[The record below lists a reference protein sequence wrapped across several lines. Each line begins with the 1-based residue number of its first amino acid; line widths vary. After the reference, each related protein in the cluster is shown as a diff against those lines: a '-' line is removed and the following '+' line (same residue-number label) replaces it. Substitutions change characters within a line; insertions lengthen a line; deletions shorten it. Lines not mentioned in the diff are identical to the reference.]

1 MIENNFNKPVK
12 NLDNNT
18 SENKNEGAVERDW
31 ANLSS
36 KDLMD
41 LLEKLESFEDDEE
54 NLKQIPEL
62 IVEGKLEKDTF
73 AALMIYKAPVY
84 IIANKDSA
92 NKIINFLSEL
102 NAKLKNDTLKS
113 TIEHLISES
122 EYLVTSSEI
131 SEKAFK
137 DLEDSVTK
145 DDTETDFEN
154 LKNKIDTQHNATQA
168 NMLRFTAGRLFMEKV
183 SKTYDALWKEYLETK
198 EYTPKSYIK

>member
-92 NKIINFLSEL
+92 NKIINCLNILKKMLTIKTIYFNRYKRNIVFRNNIFLHSIMRS
-102 NAKLKNDTLKS
+102 NIKKR
-113 TIEHLISES
+113 TI
-122 EYLVTSSEI
+122 
-131 SEKAFK
+131 
-137 DLEDSVTK
+137 
-145 DDTETDFEN
+145 
-154 LKNKIDTQHNATQA
+154 
-168 NMLRFTAGRLFMEKV
+168 RFVFFYFINNG
-183 SKTYDALWKEYLETK
+183 
-198 EYTPKSYIK
+198 

>member
-73 AALMIYKAPVY
+73 AALMIYKAPV
-84 IIANKDSA
+84 
-92 NKIINFLSEL
+92 
-102 NAKLKNDTLKS
+102 
-113 TIEHLISES
+113 
-122 EYLVTSSEI
+122 
-131 SEKAFK
+131 
-137 DLEDSVTK
+137 
-145 DDTETDFEN
+145 
-154 LKNKIDTQHNATQA
+154 
-168 NMLRFTAGRLFMEKV
+168 
-183 SKTYDALWKEYLETK
+183 
-198 EYTPKSYIK
+198 